1 MDDTTWD
8 IPISNLLTSLQRIVN
23 LIYFYIIL
31 EWCRNESKLSNVK
44 EEMDEI
50 RREITRISG
59 ELESLKEG
67 MVKAPPEAPYVPE
80 DVGDLIEYLERRLP
94 DKPDTGM
101 AYFGAIER
109 RGGKIVSSYHSG
121 WGIEDILKCSPR
133 RVANLLSPFS
143 NEQRILILKSL
154 IEKKDRG
161 SSELSQATGLEG
173 GQLYHHLKELAL
185 AEYVEQKER
194 GVYALTEKGKMA
206 LLTVLAMTATLEK
219 KAIPEEIGEAFRS
232 GH

>member
-1 MDDTTWD
+1 
-8 IPISNLLTSLQRIVN
+8 
-23 LIYFYIIL
+23 
-31 EWCRNESKLSNVK
+31 LSNAK
-44 EEMDEI
+44 EEMDDI

-67 MVKAPPEAPYVPE
+67 MVKAPPEALYVPE

-121 WGIEDILKCSPR
+121 WEIEDILKCSPR

-154 IEKKDRG
+154 IEKDRG

-173 GQLYHHLKELAL
+173 GQLYHHIKELAL

-219 KAIPEEIGEAFRS
+219 RAIPEEIEEAFK
-232 GH
+232 